1 MPDIQLLALEMIN
14 ILFQDE
20 KYTEALDGLR
30 LLRKG
35 DKRKEFR
42 RMIDGLIRIIVEK
55 QSVTMGS
62 QGLTAV

>member
-20 KYTEALDGLR
+20 KYTEALEGLR

-55 QSVTMGS
+55 QLEAKDS
-62 QGLTAV
+62 QGPTKV